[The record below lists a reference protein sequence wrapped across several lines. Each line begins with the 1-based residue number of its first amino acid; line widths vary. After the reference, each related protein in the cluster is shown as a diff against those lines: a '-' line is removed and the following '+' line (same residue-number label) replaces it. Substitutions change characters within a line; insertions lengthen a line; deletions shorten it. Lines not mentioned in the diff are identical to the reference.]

1 MISRSIYQEDTTI
14 LNVYTS
20 NNSVLNYMKP
30 ILLQGETN
38 PMRVWNFDTA
48 FSIIDTTT
56 GQQISKIQKMWTTVQ
71 LIWPNRILHPT
82 TAECTFFSSTQSIF
96 TKIE

>member
-1 MISRSIYQEDTTI
+1 MHHENSKKIYSDYLIHKTYFKKKSIIRVGKEHFVKIKETIHQEDTTI

-38 PMRVWNFDTA
+38 PMRV
-48 FSIIDTTT
+48 
-56 GQQISKIQKMWTTVQ
+56 
-71 LIWPNRILHPT
+71 
-82 TAECTFFSSTQSIF
+82 
-96 TKIE
+96 